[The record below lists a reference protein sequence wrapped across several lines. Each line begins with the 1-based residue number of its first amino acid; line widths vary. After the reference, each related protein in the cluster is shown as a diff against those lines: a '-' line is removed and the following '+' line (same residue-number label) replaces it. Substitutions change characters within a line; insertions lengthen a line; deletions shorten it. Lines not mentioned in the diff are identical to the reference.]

1 MLVMIV
7 CLLALEYSPTI
18 QDDTLPAWQGA
29 IFFSLALFHNIM
41 ESRSFRL
48 LRLAIPSNTEGC
60 THQISTLMF
69 RLPTL
74 SSLSSECGALRVWL
88 YPSIT
93 IVVTK
98 WSPVITNG
106 PAGSA
111 IRIFLTGKTHLLV
124 RSNTIAAKKRVL
136 MKLKRYP
143 SLRHTFCIRNKVCRR
158 SGSWM
163 NVYVPKKAPRS

>member
-48 LRLAIPSNTEGC
+48 LRLAIPSDTEGC

-69 RLPTL
+69 RLPTI
-74 SSLSSECGALRVWL
+74 SSLSSGCRDLRVWL

-93 IVVTK
+93 IVVTN

-111 IRIFLTGKTHLLV
+111 MHIFLTGKTYLLAW
-124 RSNTIAAKKRVL
+124 SNTIAAKKKAL
-136 MKLKRYP
+136 MKLKRSPY
-143 SLRHTFCIRNKVCRR
+143 LQHTFGIRNKVCRR
-158 SGSWM
+158 SWSCT
-163 NVYVPKKAPRS
+163 NVYVPKRAPRK